1 MKAKILQAAQER
13 LRQLKAAIQKAR
25 PKIVQEALDL
35 FEMGLD
41 EELVYEEIRDRYVD
55 SVPLLA
61 GKLDDAVDWEKVLP
75 GLAGQIVELLDGLAI
90 EQLLRLFVRAARRRR
105 RRRGD
110 IPTLGEVRGRFPRIV
125 DNRRPAGRPAA
136 ASVSVVDV
144 PESRPSALEVTSD
157 PGGWGMDGGI

>member
-61 GKLDDAVDWEKVLP
+61 GKSWTTPWTGRKSSRGWL
-75 GLAGQIVELLDGLAI
+75 
-90 EQLLRLFVRAARRRR
+90 VRSWSCW
-105 RRRGD
+105 
-110 IPTLGEVRGRFPRIV
+110 T
-125 DNRRPAGRPAA
+125 
-136 ASVSVVDV
+136 
-144 PESRPSALEVTSD
+144 
-157 PGGWGMDGGI
+157 GWQ